1 MATSVLVRTA
11 LTPAEW
17 KRVRKIAL
25 DRDTPVSKLVADVIR
40 ESLLKG
46 AKPR

>member
-1 MATSVLVRTA
+1 MATTILVRTA

-17 KRVRKIAL
+17 VSIRKLAL
-25 DRDTPVSKLVADVIR
+25 ERGEPVSKLVADVLR

-46 AKPR
+46 AKP